1 MLFSVSVIE
10 KLLSA
15 VITNNNIMTISLR
28 IHNIKIKI
36 LWVNLDYRFSYEISS
51 YPNTYLWTIFPISFF
66 DTPSSNIELNS
77 SELHYNQENIKEKW
91 SNVHNCK
98 KVWLTR
104 RIIFARPVERRQFS
118 TGASVGVPSR
128 FFPTEYTSRSQH
140 RFSISPVAGPNFY
153 HAIGDESFAW

>member
-1 MLFSVSVIE
+1 M
-10 KLLSA
+10 
-15 VITNNNIMTISLR
+15 
-28 IHNIKIKI
+28 
-36 LWVNLDYRFSYEISS
+36 DD
-51 YPNTYLWTIFPISFF
+51 FPEWISFF

-77 SELHYNQENIKEKW
+77 FELHYNQENIKEIW

-104 RIIFARPVERRQFS
+104 RIIFARPVEQRQSS

-153 HAIGDESFAW
+153 HAIGDESFARQKYREDKGCRSISRRSVFDYGGGACKRLAFEWKSF